1 MELVIMYYSLNIAT
15 RSPLLK
21 HQLLPNVH
29 NEFPYY
35 FTLISS
41 GGGKELKLKLFYF
54 FFVLIYIDNSK
65 QGNAGSTD
73 DNVVESV
80 RDQEMKAATIGD
92 A

>member
-1 MELVIMYYSLNIAT
+1 MELVIMYYSLNITT
-15 RSPLLK
+15 RLPLLK

-29 NEFPYY
+29 NEFSYY

-41 GGGKELKLKLFYF
+41 GDNKECEVEIILL
-54 FFVLIYIDNSK
+54 FVLIYIDNSK